1 MSKAV
6 TFTAADQAVFF
17 AIFQQVD
24 VGKIDKERLRIDLGL
39 PTKTAARMRITRLK
53 QKLAKGAPSS
63 SSAPGPEA
71 KTPPRKPAKG
81 STTSSSPK
89 KRKINMSETEDED
102 EVDLL
107 EIKDELTG
115 EPDDGPVF
123 ETPTRRL
130 PQRQARFTSFKEESE
145 EEEEEEEEEKDISED
160 LFENSAAG
168 ARRSEESE
176 KLAGSPFDEE
186 A

>member
-1 MSKAV
+1 MSD
-6 TFTAADQAVFF
+6 TD
-17 AIFQQVD
+17 D
-24 VGKIDKERLRIDLGL
+24 
-39 PTKTAARMRITRLK
+39 
-53 QKLAKGAPSS
+53 
-63 SSAPGPEA
+63 
-71 KTPPRKPAKG
+71 
-81 STTSSSPK
+81 
-89 KRKINMSETEDED
+89 EDED

-115 EPDDGPVF
+115 EPDDRPAF

-145 EEEEEEEEEKDISED
+145 EEEEKEISED
-160 LFENSAAG
+160 LFENSAADT
-168 ARRSEESE
+168 RRSEESE